1 MPFDIEKDGKTI
13 TVYTQD
19 EVDSEVKGLKVTNEN
34 LKAEKKELQDKLGD
48 AKENGRLLDEA
59 KAKAEGDNE
68 TLRRIA
74 DEREAEKREA
84 VEQERKKFS
93 DLLNTTK
100 KEKIDN
106 WLNDLIGELKP
117 ADAIRAKQ
125 LKKIL
130 KADYDIDFDLEQGQ
144 FKVTGDKVTS
154 VDDLKRLVSESEDYR
169 FYLAGSGATG
179 GGSTGGKGTGAAMA
193 NPFKQGEHF
202 NLTEQGRILKED
214 PVLAAQLKAA
224 AAN

>member
-48 AKENGRLLDEA
+48 AKENSRLLEEA
-59 KAKAEGDNE
+59 RAKAEGDNE

-130 KADYDIDFDLEQGQ
+130 KADYDIDFDLDQGQ

-154 VDDLKRLVSESEDYR
+154 ADDLKRLVSESEDYR
-169 FYLAGSGATG
+169 FYLAGSGASG
-179 GGSTGGKGTGAAMA
+179 GGATGSKGTGVTKKFNEMTGAELSALNKE
-193 NPFKQGEHF
+193 NP
-202 NLTEQGRILKED
+202 TEYERLRSEFYGK
-214 PVLAAQLKAA
+214 
-224 AAN
+224 